1 MKKAINI
8 TVKVL
13 VIIPLS
19 VLLIAG
25 IFYVRTKIYRF
36 PVEVPFSGSEY
47 YNPYRK
53 ITDHKLKGN
62 LHAHG
67 YSWGGLTNG
76 HDEPE
81 KIYEFYENNGYEVVG
96 ISNYHR
102 VDKTSCDSTSL
113 KMPVYEHGYN
123 LLKSHNLAINPTKT
137 SFFDYPLWQMTSH
150 KQHVIDKM
158 KDNDAKVVIAHPKLF
173 NSKTSYDLSK
183 LCNYDFIEVFNHYY
197 DSEEPWDRALS
208 AGRVVWGLS
217 SDDIHALSDEPVCKR
232 WNVIYAGEKSIDG
245 VMDAMD
251 SGTFYM
257 VKSQDGE
264 FDNDLKSCRVVD
276 DVLTV
281 TFKRK
286 LDHIRLKGK
295 QGVLLKEVRDTNAVS
310 YNITP
315 CDTYVRTVASTGS
328 DQLLL
333 NPVIKS
339 FSSEIKPEFSLS
351 PEVNQTATWLFRI
364 GTVIFMVAQAFL
376 IRLVIKRL

>member
-1 MKKAINI
+1 
-8 TVKVL
+8 
-13 VIIPLS
+13 
-19 VLLIAG
+19 
-25 IFYVRTKIYRF
+25 
-36 PVEVPFSGSEY
+36 
-47 YNPYRK
+47 
-53 ITDHKLKGN
+53 
-62 LHAHG
+62 
-67 YSWGGLTNG
+67 
-76 HDEPE
+76 
-81 KIYEFYENNGYEVVG
+81 
-96 ISNYHR
+96 
-102 VDKTSCDSTSL
+102 
-113 KMPVYEHGYN
+113 
-123 LLKSHNLAINPTKT
+123 
-137 SFFDYPLWQMTSH
+137 
-150 KQHVIDKM
+150 
-158 KDNDAKVVIAHPKLF
+158 
-173 NSKTSYDLSK
+173 
-183 LCNYDFIEVFNHYY
+183 
-197 DSEEPWDRALS
+197 
-208 AGRVVWGLS
+208 VWGLS
-217 SDDIHALSDEPVCKR
+217 SDDIHALTDEPVCKR
-232 WNVIYAGEKSIDG
+232 WNVIYAGEKSIEG
-245 VMDAMD
+245 VMDAMN

-339 FSSEIKPEFSLS
+339 FSSDIKPEFSLT

-364 GTVIFMVAQAFL
+364 GTIIFMVAQAFL